1 MLYEYSLCNLYGEN
15 LRSTI
20 SLDNLA
26 FSSQEWKPSP
36 TSKFLT
42 ELGKCFAQV
51 CVCLNAFSGG
61 KKPLWIHAVS
71 HTHHFWESKM
81 KDHLLVIKPQPT
93 EAASFSFMAFS
104 NSLYKTCKFFKAW
117 RVKLCKRCL
126 RFVSSV
132 LRSFF
137 CFIWTLES

>member
-26 FSSQEWKPSP
+26 FLSQEWKPSP

-61 KKPLWIHAVS
+61 KKHLWIHAVS
-71 HTHHFWESKM
+71 HTPFLRI
-81 KDHLLVIKPQPT
+81 KD
-93 EAASFSFMAFS
+93 ER
-104 NSLYKTCKFFKAW
+104 SLACHKA
-117 RVKLCKRCL
+117 
-126 RFVSSV
+126 
-132 LRSFF
+132 
-137 CFIWTLES
+137 TTH